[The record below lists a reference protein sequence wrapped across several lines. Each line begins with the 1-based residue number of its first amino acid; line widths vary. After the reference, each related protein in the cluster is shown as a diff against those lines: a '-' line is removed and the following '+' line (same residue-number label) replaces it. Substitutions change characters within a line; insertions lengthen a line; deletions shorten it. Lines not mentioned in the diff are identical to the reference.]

1 MIDMEYALKTEDIFK
16 SYCRASVLNGVTM
29 SVPKGSVY
37 GLVGRNGA
45 GKTTLMRVVCG
56 LQQPKSGSYS
66 IFGVANND
74 RKISKVRSRI
84 GGVIE
89 SPALYNEMTARDN
102 IKAQLDMLGL
112 PKNKAD
118 IDELLDIV
126 GLGGTGKKRAAK
138 FSLGMRQRLG
148 IAVALAGYPD
158 FIVLDE
164 PINGLDPEGIVEIR
178 ELLLRLNKEK
188 GMTVLISSHI
198 LSELSM
204 LATHYGFM
212 DKGKVIK
219 EISSV
224 ELEQQIRKSMVAEV
238 SDVSKATAVLD
249 AIGKEYEVIAD
260 NKVRI
265 FEKMS
270 VTILSEELS
279 SKGCELLGLTEM
291 DERLESYFLDL
302 VGGAE
307 K

>member
-291 DERLESYFLDL
+291 DESLESYFLDL

>member
-102 IKAQLDMLGL
+102 IKAQMDMLGL

-126 GLGGTGKKRAAK
+126 GLGGTGKKRAGK

-238 SDVSKATAVLD
+238 SDVSKATAALD

-291 DERLESYFLDL
+291 DESLESYFLDL

>member
-238 SDVSKATAVLD
+238 SDISKATAVLD

-291 DERLESYFLDL
+291 DESLESYFLDL

>member
-1 MIDMEYALKTEDIFK
+1 M
-16 SYCRASVLNGVTM
+16 
-29 SVPKGSVY
+29 
-37 GLVGRNGA
+37 
-45 GKTTLMRVVCG
+45 
-56 LQQPKSGSYS
+56 QQPKSGSYS

-102 IKAQLDMLGL
+102 IKAQMDMLGL

-126 GLGGTGKKRAAK
+126 GLGGTGKKRAGK

-238 SDVSKATAVLD
+238 SDVSKATAALD

-291 DERLESYFLDL
+291 DESLESYFLDL

>member
-238 SDVSKATAVLD
+238 SDISKATSVLD

-291 DERLESYFLDL
+291 DESLESYFLDL

-307 K
+307 E

>member
-1 MIDMEYALKTEDIFK
+1 MEYALKTEDIFK

-291 DERLESYFLDL
+291 DESLESYFLDL

>member
-1 MIDMEYALKTEDIFK
+1 MIDMEYALKTENIFK

-238 SDVSKATAVLD
+238 SDISKATAVLD

-291 DERLESYFLDL
+291 DESLESYFLDL

>member
-1 MIDMEYALKTEDIFK
+1 MIDMEYALKTENIFK

-45 GKTTLMRVVCG
+45 GKTTLMRAVCG

-291 DERLESYFLDL
+291 DESLESYFLDL

>member
-1 MIDMEYALKTEDIFK
+1 MIDMEYALKTENIFK

-74 RKISKVRSRI
+74 KKISKVRSRI

-291 DERLESYFLDL
+291 DESLESYFLDL